1 MNKFFGAIG
10 YAETQETEPGVW
22 EEVIVERNYYGD
34 IRRWAR
40 RLVSSSEINDS
51 IDVNNELSI
60 IADPYAYSNF
70 SNIRYVVWM
79 DNKWK
84 VSNVTVEYPRLTL
97 GIGGLYNG

>member
-10 YAETQETEPGVW
+10 YAETQETEAGVW

-34 IRRWAR
+34 VRRWAR

-97 GIGGLYNG
+97 SIGGLYNG